1 MKPTKRGVPQGSIL
15 GPLLFLVFI
24 NDRGAD
30 ENWQSKVLKYA
41 DDTLMI
47 EKVNSK
53 SDDKT
58 LFQTWMNK
66 NEIDSNYTKTNFVV
80 FEKRSAN
87 HSNILFWDHEI
98 SSVDSFKYLG
108 LHFDRKLNFEIHIEN
123 VIAKLARKSGILH
136 KLRETL
142 NRKQLVQYVRTYI
155 TPLVHDAVLLYGL
168 GPKTRFQKIILL
180 QKKTNLDSFTAS
192 CSDQCYRNI
201 QRAKRWNSF

>member
-1 MKPTKRGVPQGSIL
+1 
-15 GPLLFLVFI
+15 
-24 NDRGAD
+24 
-30 ENWQSKVLKYA
+30 
-41 DDTLMI
+41 
-47 EKVNSK
+47 
-53 SDDKT
+53 
-58 LFQTWMNK
+58 MNK
-66 NEIDSNYTKTNFVV
+66 NEIDCNYTKTNFVV

-155 TPLVHDAVLLYGL
+155 TPLVHYAVLLYGL

-192 CSDQCYRNI
+192 CNDQCYRNI